1 MKEAL
6 IMASNVYL
14 FCSSEKKLIISGYL
28 DETEIHIF
36 WLLGNSKICIKFEE
50 LTEKSNANPAH
61 VG

>member
-1 MKEAL
+1 
-6 IMASNVYL
+6 MASNVYL
-14 FCSSEKKLIISGYL
+14 FVLVKKKLIISGYL